1 MPDAMNDNDK
11 NNRANARPIEYGA
24 LPGLLGYQ
32 LRRAQVMIFQHF
44 AVSFGDRNITPGQLG
59 LLILISENPGISQ
72 TALAKAA
79 RIERSTLGEVVG
91 ALEKRGLVDRRRMPR
106 DRRSHAVHL
115 SKQGRKTLDEI
126 MPLVRA
132 HELDATSS
140 LSAGERENLLTL
152 LRGLTSDV

>member
-1 MPDAMNDNDK
+1 MSGTMNGNDK
-11 NNRANARPIEYGA
+11 NNRANARPVEYGA
-24 LPGLLGYQ
+24 LPDLFGYQ
-32 LRRAQVMIFQHF
+32 LRRAQVMFFQHF
-44 AVSFGDRNITPGQLG
+44 AASFGDRNITPGQLG

-115 SKQGRKTLDEI
+115 SEQGRKTLDEI
-126 MPLVRA
+126 MPLVHD

-140 LSAGERENLLTL
+140 LSAEERENLLAL
-152 LRGLTSDV
+152 LRCLTSDL